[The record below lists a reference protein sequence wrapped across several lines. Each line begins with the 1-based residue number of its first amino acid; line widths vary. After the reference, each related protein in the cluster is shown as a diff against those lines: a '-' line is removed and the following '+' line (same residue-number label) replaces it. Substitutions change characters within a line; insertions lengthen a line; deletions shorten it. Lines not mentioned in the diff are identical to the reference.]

1 MNNTTF
7 LLVEQNKPLEL
18 TNIYDSS
25 DAIAYIVVVIFWY
38 SSCILFLL
46 RMQMI
51 PSAGVVE
58 HSSKYSNSLL
68 DRRLREKNDNKQILD
83 EQIKKK
89 HELADKERR
98 DKLWDIYF
106 NRSKNTNNKLTRGEP
121 CRIRNIQRRLAT
133 IDQCDQ
139 DFNER
144 VQFFHKRNSLAAQY
158 TSSNRSKSRMEKRS
172 DTRHR
177 SCIDPRSFE
186 ERRNTIDNFKLDEK
200 YPRAVQKLVKRRQYA
215 SNSDRGLSNEP
226 ST

>member
-25 DAIAYIVVVIFWY
+25 DAIAYIIVVIFWY

-68 DRRLREKNDNKQILD
+68 DRRL
-83 EQIKKK
+83 

>member
-58 HSSKYSNSLL
+58 HSSKYSNSL
-68 DRRLREKNDNKQILD
+68 
-83 EQIKKK
+83 
-89 HELADKERR
+89 
-98 DKLWDIYF
+98 
-106 NRSKNTNNKLTRGEP
+106 SKNTNNKLTRGEP